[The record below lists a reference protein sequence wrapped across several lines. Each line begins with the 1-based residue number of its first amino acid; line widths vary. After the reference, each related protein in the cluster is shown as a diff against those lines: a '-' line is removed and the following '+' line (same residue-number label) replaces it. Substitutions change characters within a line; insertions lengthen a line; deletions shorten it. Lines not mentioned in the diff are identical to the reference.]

1 MLYDPC
7 AVDKHNSKSAEK
19 RQRTGKLALSTAA
32 MQLQRHADIRSLNTF
47 GVPAKAEYLGRFS
60 DAEQLRSLLA
70 MPELQGI
77 PHMILGGG
85 SNVLFTRDY
94 AGAVLLNEIMGM
106 DVVHEDER
114 HVWLKAGAGVGWHE
128 LVLHA
133 VSQGWGG
140 IENLSLIPGKVG
152 AAPMQNI
159 GAYGVEIKDTF
170 DSLEA
175 FCISDGSV
183 LRFDREAC
191 KFGYRESFF
200 KREGRGQYV
209 ILNVTF
215 RLNKAPHVLNTSYGN
230 ISDELSRMSIT
241 APTIKDVSDAVI
253 AIRRSKLPDPA
264 VIGNAGSFFKNPVVP
279 VALADKIK
287 QEHPDMP
294 AYPAGEGLVKL
305 AAGWLIEQAGWKG
318 YRSGDHGVHV
328 RQALVLVN
336 HGSATGNEI
345 HALSGEIMQ
354 SIKER
359 FGVELEREVNIV

>member
-1 MLYDPC
+1 MP
-7 AVDKHNSKSAEK
+7 
-19 RQRTGKLALSTAA
+19 
-32 MQLQRHADIRSLNTF
+32 LQHHADIRSLNTF
-47 GVPAKAEYLGRFS
+47 GVSVKAEYVGRFS
-60 DAEQLRSLLA
+60 DAEQLRELFA

-77 PHMILGGG
+77 PRMILGGG
-85 SNVLFTRDY
+85 SNVLFTGDY
-94 AGAVLLNEIMGM
+94 AGIVLLNEVMGM
-106 DVVHEDER
+106 VVVREDTS
-114 HVWLKAGAGVGWHE
+114 HVWVKAGAGVGWHE

-133 VSQGWGG
+133 VEQGWGG

-170 DSLEA
+170 HTLEA
-175 FCISDGSV
+175 FRISDGSV
-183 LRFDREAC
+183 LTFDREAC
-191 KFGYRESFF
+191 RFGYRESYF
-200 KREGRGQYV
+200 KREGREQYV

-215 RLNKAPHVLNTSYGN
+215 RLTKAPHTMNTSYGT
-230 ISDELSRMSIT
+230 ISDELARMGINF
-241 APTIKDVSDAVI
+241 PTIKDVSDAVI

-279 VALADKIK
+279 VEVAERIK
-287 QEHPDMP
+287 EKHPDMP

-305 AAGWLIEQAGWKG
+305 AAGWLIEKAGWKG
-318 YRSGDHGVHV
+318 HRSGDHGVHD

-336 HGSATGNEI
+336 YGNATGNQI